1 MIAIRTSTIQA
12 LEQLLTIGEVEA
24 AELQAL
30 PTGKELGLWRLSED
44 EQRAVA
50 TPTTVR
56 LLQILPNL
64 QETCAA
70 ILGCEPDIRMA
81 WSRII
86 AARLKDLGNLKDVSG
101 LIQAISTLGQA
112 SKIILQQIPD
122 SAITPTEFTEL
133 EKIIFGTPAEQAPAT
148 PKLLRVLGAT
158 ASLVEEK
165 QGKPEPPLADVD
177 SLNPAVNWVK
187 GRILQM
193 PYSPPSHNLGENSPP
208 SSNLGENSPPSSN
221 LGENSPPS
229 SNLGENSPPSSNLG
243 ENSPPSSNLGE
254 NSPPSPPT
262 LGGTRTNSSSNTQ
275 TLNEDNGSPPDLG
288 DLGSNPLSILS
299 GDYST
304 SKQETMEWVLS
315 RPWIF
320 LLAQIVFTQE
330 AWSAERI
337 AGKLS
342 LELPEAQIDRFHQP
356 QEILVVITLP
366 REEITCGTLG
376 ELIIRVLNYL
386 GVTLLTPISPT
397 DAEYIT
403 SLNASLSNAIA
414 ILLQK
419 QVWQFN
425 PGGSGRNSSYSIH
438 PDFSDSCYR
447 VLGAKHFNRLGN
459 SVTVAIRNSC
469 ESWIEARSTI
479 KESLLLN

>member
-1 MIAIRTSTIQA
+1 
-12 LEQLLTIGEVEA
+12 
-24 AELQAL
+24 
-30 PTGKELGLWRLSED
+30 
-44 EQRAVA
+44 
-50 TPTTVR
+50 
-56 LLQILPNL
+56 
-64 QETCAA
+64 
-70 ILGCEPDIRMA
+70 MA

-101 LIQAISTLGQA
+101 LIQAISTLEQA
-112 SKIILQQIPD
+112 SKTILQQIPD

-165 QGKPEPPLADVD
+165 KGKPEPPLADVD
-177 SLNPAVNWVK
+177 FLNPTVNWVK

-193 PYSPPSHNLGENSPP
+193 PYSPPNLGR
-208 SSNLGENSPPSSN
+208 
-221 LGENSPPS
+221 
-229 SNLGENSPPSSNLG
+229 
-243 ENSPPSSNLGE
+243 
-254 NSPPSPPT
+254 
-262 LGGTRTNSSSNTQ
+262 TRTNNSSNTQ
-275 TLNEDNGSPPDLG
+275 TLNQDNGSPPKSG
-288 DLGSNPLSILS
+288 DLGGNPSSILS
-299 GDYST
+299 GDYSP
-304 SKQETMEWVLS
+304 SEQETIEWVLS

-366 REEITCGTLG
+366 TGEEITCGTLG

-397 DAEYIT
+397 DAEYTT

-469 ESWIEARSTI
+469 ETWIEARSTI

>member
-1 MIAIRTSTIQA
+1 MKIKTSVIQA

-24 AELQAL
+24 SELQAL
-30 PTGKELGLWRLSED
+30 PTGSKLGIWRLSED

-50 TPTTVR
+50 TPATVQ
-56 LLQILPNL
+56 LLQSLPNL

-70 ILGCEPDIRMA
+70 ILSCEPDIRQA
-81 WSRII
+81 WGKII

-101 LIQAISTLGQA
+101 LIQAISILGQA
-112 SKIILQQIPD
+112 SETILQQIPD
-122 SAITPTEFTEL
+122 SAITPTKFTEL

-148 PKLLRVLGAT
+148 PKLLRLLGAA

-165 QGKPEPPLADVD
+165 QGKPEIPLANID

-193 PYSPPSHNLGENSPP
+193 PCSPLNLGE
-208 SSNLGENSPPSSN
+208 
-221 LGENSPPS
+221 
-229 SNLGENSPPSSNLG
+229 
-243 ENSPPSSNLGE
+243 
-254 NSPPSPPT
+254 
-262 LGGTRTNSSSNTQ
+262 TRTT
-275 TLNEDNGSPPDLG
+275 SPSELG
-288 DLGSNPLSILS
+288 DFLKDTATHIGGNPSSILS
-299 GDYST
+299 GDYSP
-304 SKQETMEWVLS
+304 SKQETMNWVLS

-342 LELPEAQIDRFHQP
+342 LELPEAQIARFHQP

-366 REEITCGTLG
+366 TGEEITCGTLG

-386 GVTLLTPISPT
+386 EISLLTPIPPK
-397 DAEYIT
+397 DVEYIT
-403 SLNASLSNAIA
+403 SLNARLSNAIA

-425 PGGSGRNSSYSIH
+425 PGGSGQNSSYSIH

-447 VLGAKHFNRLGN
+447 VLGAKYFKRLGDFV
-459 SVTVAIRNSC
+459 SIAIRNSC
-469 ESWIEARSTI
+469 EAWVEARSTI
-479 KESLLLN
+479 KEPSLLN

>member
-1 MIAIRTSTIQA
+1 MTIKTSTIKA

-30 PTGKELGLWRLSED
+30 FVGETLGLWRLSED

-50 TPTTVR
+50 TSDTIQ
-56 LLQILPNL
+56 LLQSLPNL

-112 SKIILQQIPD
+112 SKTILQQISD
-122 SAITPTEFTEL
+122 STITPTEFTEL

-177 SLNPAVNWVK
+177 SFNPTVNWVK
-187 GRILQM
+187 GRVLQM
-193 PYSPPSHNLGENSPP
+193 PYSLSSTQIDISPP
-208 SSNLGENSPPSSN
+208 SSRIIGK
-221 LGENSPPS
+221 
-229 SNLGENSPPSSNLG
+229 
-243 ENSPPSSNLGE
+243 
-254 NSPPSPPT
+254 NSPPSPPS
-262 LGGTRTNSSSNTQ
+262 LGGTRTNSHFDTK
-275 TLNEDNGSPPDLG
+275 TINEDNGSPPDLG
-288 DLGSNPLSILS
+288 DFLKDTASHIGGNSSSILS
-299 GDYST
+299 GDYSP
-304 SKQETMEWVLS
+304 SEQETMNWVLS
-315 RPWIF
+315 RSWIF

-330 AWSAERI
+330 AWSAETI

-366 REEITCGTLG
+366 TGEEITCGTLG

-479 KESLLLN
+479 KESLPVN

>member
-1 MIAIRTSTIQA
+1 MRQLILIMTIKTSTIQA

-50 TPTTVR
+50 TPTTVQ
-56 LLQILPNL
+56 LLQSLPNL
-64 QETCAA
+64 QETRAA

-112 SKIILQQIPD
+112 SKTILQQIPD

-177 SLNPAVNWVK
+177 PLNPAVNWVK

-193 PYSPPSHNLGENSPP
+193 PYSPPSP
-208 SSNLGENSPPSSN
+208 
-221 LGENSPPS
+221 
-229 SNLGENSPPSSNLG
+229 
-243 ENSPPSSNLGE
+243 NLGE

-262 LGGTRTNSSSNTQ
+262 LGRTRTNNSSNTQ
-275 TLNEDNGSPPDLG
+275 TLNQDNGSPPDLG
-288 DLGSNPLSILS
+288 DLGGNPSSILS
-299 GDYST
+299 GDYSP
-304 SKQETMEWVLS
+304 SEQETMEWVLS

-366 REEITCGTLG
+366 TGEEITCGTLG

-459 SVTVAIRNSC
+459 SVTVAIRNGC
-469 ESWIEARSTI
+469 ETWIEARSTI
-479 KESLLLN
+479 KESLPLN

>member
-1 MIAIRTSTIQA
+1 MMKIKTSVIQA
-12 LEQLLTIGEVEA
+12 LEQLLTIGEVA
-24 AELQAL
+24 ALEIQAL
-30 PTGKELGLWRLSED
+30 PTGGKLGIWRLSED

-50 TPTTVR
+50 TPTAVQ
-56 LLQILPNL
+56 LLQSLLNL

-70 ILGCEPDIRMA
+70 ILGCEPDIRQA
-81 WSRII
+81 WGKII

-101 LIQAISTLGQA
+101 LIQAISTLEQA
-112 SKIILQQIPD
+112 SKTILQQIPD

-158 ASLVEEK
+158 ASLVEDK
-165 QGKPEPPLADVD
+165 QGKPESSLADVD
-177 SLNPAVNWVK
+177 PLNPAVNWVK

-193 PYSPPSHNLGENSPP
+193 PFRPPTPPS
-208 SSNLGENSPPSSN
+208 
-221 LGENSPPS
+221 
-229 SNLGENSPPSSNLG
+229 
-243 ENSPPSSNLGE
+243 
-254 NSPPSPPT
+254 
-262 LGGTRTNSSSNTQ
+262 LGGTRII
-275 TLNEDNGSPPDLG
+275 SPPGLG
-288 DLGSNPLSILS
+288 DLGGNPSSILS
-299 GDYST
+299 GDYSP
-304 SKQETMEWVLS
+304 SEQETMNWVLS

-356 QEILVVITLP
+356 QEILIIITLP
-366 REEITCGTLG
+366 TGEEITCGTLG
-376 ELIIRVLNYL
+376 ELIVRVLNYL
-386 GVTLLTPISPT
+386 EISLLTLITPT

-425 PGGSGRNSSYSIH
+425 PGGSGRNSNYSIH

-447 VLGAKHFNRLGN
+447 VLGAKYFNRLGDFV
-459 SVTVAIRNSC
+459 SIAIRNTC
-469 ESWIEARSTI
+469 KTWAESKSGLG
-479 KESLLLN
+479 SLKPKAAVTLTNT